1 MTIYLFRYIILLI
14 TIFII
19 FFIYCHSLQ
28 LKKINNELK
37 ILQVTDP
44 EPNLIYELFD
54 NHQPIVFQQELYFWK
69 EFNSL
74 IGMSLVDINNSITTN
89 KNINY
94 SEYIKNNI
102 EIYNL
107 PLSYDWNID
116 IRNITLNESSA
127 IFFVKQNNYMQ
138 MFGCVTGEIRIII
151 ATPDQS
157 LLLEPLSNMVSTI
170 DATSILNKE
179 PLEINY
185 IEVIVRKGNMVYVP
199 WGWFY
204 FIYNGSYNNECVI
217 VDCENKSALSFI

>member
-1 MTIYLFRYIILLI
+1 MTIHLFRYIILLI

-19 FFIYCHSLQ
+19 FFIYCHSSQ

-44 EPNLIYELFD
+44 EPNLIFELFD

-74 IGMSLVDINNSITTN
+74 IGMSLVDINHIITTN

-138 MFGCVTGEIRIII
+138 MFGCVTGEFRIII

-204 FIYNGSYNNECVI
+204 FIYNGSHNNECVI
-217 VDCENKSALSFI
+217 VDCENKSGLSFI

>member
-1 MTIYLFRYIILLI
+1 MTIHLFRYIILLI

-19 FFIYCHSLQ
+19 FFIYCHSSQ

-74 IGMSLVDINNSITTN
+74 IGMSLVDINHIITTN

-138 MFGCVTGEIRIII
+138 MFGCVTGEFRIII

-157 LLLEPLSNMVSTI
+157 LFLEPLSNMVSTI

-204 FIYNGSYNNECVI
+204 FIYNSPYNNECVI
-217 VDCENKSALSFI
+217 VDCENKSGLSFI